1 MFRLMICGALLG
13 VPAASLAE
21 PVTRTATIDTP
32 RYEGSRTVTR
42 DREAG
47 TLTRDTS
54 VTRRSDGATA
64 TRHYERRR
72 TADGFTASGN
82 ATAFNGATR
91 SFEVT
96 QTGRGRFLRPRFHR
110 PRRGR

>member
-1 MFRLMICGALLG
+1 MFRFIICGTLLC
-13 VPAASLAE
+13 VPAAALAE
-21 PVTRTATIDTP
+21 PATRTVTIDTP
-32 RYEGSRTVTR
+32 RYEGSRTTTR

-64 TRHYERRR
+64 TRHYERQR

-82 ATAFNGATR
+82 TTAFNGATR

-96 QTGRGRFLRPRFHR
+96 RTGRGPFHRPRLHR

>member
-1 MFRLMICGALLG
+1 MLRILGLGLALC
-13 VPAASLAE
+13 VPAAALAE
-21 PVTRTATIDTP
+21 PVTRTVGIDTP
-32 RYEGSRTVTR
+32 RYEGSRTITR

-47 TLTRDTS
+47 TIVRDTR

-64 TRHYERRR
+64 SRHFEGRR
-72 TADGFTASGN
+72 TENGFTGSGT

-91 SFEVT
+91 SFQVT
-96 QTGRGRFLRPRFHR
+96 QTGRARFLRPRPHR